1 MRTIRFYNTLGRTLE
16 PFVPQQDGK
25 VRIYTCGPTVY
36 NHAHIGNLRTF
47 VFEDLLCRSLRYLGF
62 EVVQVMNLTD
72 VDDKTIERANA
83 AGLPLDD
90 YTKGYI
96 ESFFEDLETLH
107 FEKAQHYPRAT
118 RHVDEMIEMI
128 EKLIERDYAY
138 VSDGSVYFRI
148 AADEDYGRLSGV
160 DPSSGRQV
168 ARIASDEYT
177 KENARDFGLWKA
189 AKEGEPAW
197 DSPWG
202 RGRPGWHIECS
213 AMSMKYLGESFD
225 LHCGGVD
232 NMFPHHENEIA
243 QSESATGKE
252 FVHTWLHSEH
262 LMVDGAKMS
271 KSLGNQYTL
280 KELLE
285 RGLDPRALRYV
296 FVATHYRQKLN
307 FTFES
312 VAAAEAA
319 LKRIDEMRFRLAS
332 APASGE
338 GSPKIAAAVARLE
351 EDFSEALASDLNA
364 SAAMG
369 AVFQLVKEVNKAVEN
384 RSLGEGDRDSIESA
398 LAGVDRVLGVLES
411 SDWEQPTSQET
422 AEGPSAEQIDAL
434 LEQRREARRQRDF
447 ATADRI
453 RDELQAQGISIED
466 TPDGSR
472 WRRE

>member
-202 RGRPGWHIECS
+202 RGRPGWHIE
-213 AMSMKYLGESFD
+213 
-225 LHCGGVD
+225 
-232 NMFPHHENEIA
+232 
-243 QSESATGKE
+243 
-252 FVHTWLHSEH
+252 
-262 LMVDGAKMS
+262 
-271 KSLGNQYTL
+271 
-280 KELLE
+280 
-285 RGLDPRALRYV
+285 
-296 FVATHYRQKLN
+296 
-307 FTFES
+307 
-312 VAAAEAA
+312 
-319 LKRIDEMRFRLAS
+319 
-332 APASGE
+332 
-338 GSPKIAAAVARLE
+338 
-351 EDFSEALASDLNA
+351 
-364 SAAMG
+364 
-369 AVFQLVKEVNKAVEN
+369 
-384 RSLGEGDRDSIESA
+384 
-398 LAGVDRVLGVLES
+398 
-411 SDWEQPTSQET
+411 
-422 AEGPSAEQIDAL
+422 
-434 LEQRREARRQRDF
+434 
-447 ATADRI
+447 
-453 RDELQAQGISIED
+453 
-466 TPDGSR
+466 
-472 WRRE
+472 